1 MSLFRHRKEKEL
13 QSFEQLNN
21 ETIAEDFSVRDK
33 KTCTDPYLQHA
44 WVSVCIDILTR
55 NVARAK
61 FEVKKKNGVVEEDT
75 ALANLFK
82 YPNKNLSR
90 YDLWKQTCAW
100 WSLDG
105 EAFWWFGENYVCGI
119 PTEIFILNP
128 RYMQHVVDGGKITKW
143 VYTEEGSG
151 RPLMILPDE
160 VIHFKDWNPW
170 NVYRGVSPLVSLGLE
185 VEQDLLAAKQNTG
198 LLKEGGVPKGLLKTD
213 QVLTETEAELLAR
226 TWDRKYG
233 RGMKNRVAVLGK
245 GTEYQPLTFTPDALK
260 LYDMKK
266 WNLYTLLAKYGIPPR
281 VANIQDSKSSL
292 SGTDTDSQHRAFW
305 NYTLIPLL
313 KNFEEVLEVQF
324 FRRFSLPETGI
335 FNLNEIPELQESEDA
350 QSNRDIAEINAGLKT
365 INDVLRSR
373 GQDTKPWETYGIERL
388 HWFQKVPAK
397 IRRNKSYD

>member
-1 MSLFRHRKEKEL
+1 MHEKK
-13 QSFEQLNN
+13 
-21 ETIAEDFSVRDK
+21 A
-33 KTCTDPYLQHA
+33 CTDPYLQHA

-55 NVARAK
+55 NVARAE
-61 FEVKKKNGVVEEDT
+61 FEVRKNGTVERDT
-75 ALANLFK
+75 ALANLFRF
-82 YPNKNLSR
+82 PNKNLSR
-90 YDLWKQTCAW
+90 FDLWKQTCAW

-119 PTEIFILNP
+119 PTEIYILNP

-213 QVLTETEAELLAR
+213 QVLTEAEAELLAR

-245 GTEYQPLTFTPDALK
+245 GTEYQPLTFSPDVLK

-313 KNFEEVLEVQF
+313 KNFEEVLEVQL
-324 FRRFSLPETGI
+324 FRRFNLPETGV
-335 FNLNEIPELQESEDA
+335 FNLDSIPELQESEDA

-365 INDVLRSR
+365 INDVLRKR
-373 GQDTKPWETYGIERL
+373 GENTKPWGDT
-388 HWFQKVPAK
+388 WFRASSLVPVEQ
-397 IRRNKSYD
+397 SQ